1 MRLDPGIV
9 VVGISLDTI
18 SLHLVSHLVIN
29 PLSLTVTCISTLA
42 LKKTKVEKLLQINV
56 SPLNSVNPENNEK

>member
-1 MRLDPGIV
+1 MRLDPGTV

-56 SPLNSVNPENNEK
+56 SPLNSVNPESI